1 MTDNIIDITNKL
13 PPEVRP
19 RWKEQVAL
27 VRTHDEE
34 IIRIVN
40 SLSDIRREWTD
51 EKLPF
56 PGVARS
62 QARDVEQ
69 AITLLLCACEKL
81 MKAVP
86 FTDEEIEEAR
96 RALDPEEVRGHT

>member
-13 PPEVRP
+13 QLEVRL
-19 RWKEQVAL
+19 RWKEQMAL

-34 IIRIVN
+34 IMRIVN
-40 SLSDIRREWTD
+40 SLSGIRREWAH

-62 QARDVEQ
+62 QARDFER
-69 AITLLLCACEKL
+69 AITLLLCASEKL
-81 MKAVP
+81 MQAVP

-96 RALDPEEVRGHT
+96 RALQSGE